1 MLKYCRVPSG
11 NTRIIQINVHQ
22 ILDDPWLKRSVWSE
36 VMKMLA
42 TDLAPGSLAKL
53 MIPRSRRTRTILQ
66 TLHCCAKRKGLKIHL
81 ATDADAVY
89 IMRRL

>member
-1 MLKYCRVPSG
+1 MN
-11 NTRIIQINVHQ
+11 NTRILRVDVAQV
-22 ILDDPWLKRSVWSE
+22 LDDPWLRRSVWSQ
-36 VMKMLA
+36 VMKLLV

-81 ATDADAVY
+81 ATDHEGIY